1 MDAGTACLGLWP
13 CHTDV
18 LTRPFLPL
26 AVLAERPTE
35 AIAAWSAAIFLS
47 PDLKEQV
54 ERHHAAAV
62 AAAAGGGAS
71 AVEAAAEAVASEPEP
86 DAKPPAV
93 P

>member
-1 MDAGTACLGLWP
+1 M
-13 CHTDV
+13 
-18 LTRPFLPL
+18 LTCPVFRL

-35 AIAAWSAAIFLS
+35 SIAAWSAAIFSS

-54 ERHHAAAV
+54 ERHHAASV
-62 AAAAGGGAS
+62 AAAATGEGAS
-71 AVEAAAEAVASEPEP
+71 TAEAAAAEAPALETQP